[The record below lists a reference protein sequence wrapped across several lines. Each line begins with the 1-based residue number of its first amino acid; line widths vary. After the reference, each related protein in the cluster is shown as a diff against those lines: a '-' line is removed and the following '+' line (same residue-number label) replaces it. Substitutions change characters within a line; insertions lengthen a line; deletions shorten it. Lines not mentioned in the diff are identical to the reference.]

1 LRIIGVR
8 ISGGE
13 SMRVLIIAACIVAV
27 CPLAWGQASEV
38 QTDWSGGPNLFG
50 PVEHWGNR
58 CLTATGAAWRSI
70 PGQVALAST
79 PLDPA
84 IEHVI
89 AASPHFPHDCA
100 VGDIDGDGDV
110 DVITCSPT
118 GGTFPEHKG
127 LIHWWER
134 QPGGSWVQHLVTED
148 FYGAKRVEVAD
159 VDRDGDLDILAAAYY
174 GDEDYSPYGDR
185 NGRYA
190 WFENLAGDGSSWAQH
205 VVGEMF
211 WGARSVD
218 AGDLDGDGDI
228 DIVGAAELTS
238 GVWEQDGDI
247 TWFENLDGAGTLWE
261 QHELEWDQHS
271 SEAHIVDLDGDGDLD
286 VVGGEQCRICWWENL
301 NGDGSEWLQRFV
313 TTELLSSTYVDI
325 GDIDNDG
332 DLDLIGGSYDGSGV
346 IGWWENTAGS
356 GSVWFYHPI
365 AAAPYVLMNVL
376 GDIDGDGDLDA
387 ALTMG
392 LTNGAAWWLRNVS
405 GDGLVWDAW
414 LITYDIDSYARI
426 ALGDADDNG
435 NIDAVISHEGA
446 IDPYARLT
454 SFDLTAFQS
463 SGQLVSSV
471 LDGGSEPAWG
481 AMGWSAAAP
490 AGTTLAVWVR
500 AGNDPYSLG
509 SFMSVPTPG
518 TALAEL
524 IDPQARFLQ
533 YRLDLASTVGT
544 VSPVV
549 EDVTVTQQ
557 ARGDL
562 NCDGA
567 LNAFDID
574 PFVLALTDPT
584 AYAAAYPDCDY
595 MLADIDGDG
604 AVNAFDIDPFVTLLT
619 GG

>member
-1 LRIIGVR
+1 
-8 ISGGE
+8 
-13 SMRVLIIAACIVAV
+13 MRVPIIAACIVAA
-27 CPLAWGQASEV
+27 CSLAWGQASEM

-58 CLTATGAAWRSI
+58 SLTATGAAWRSI
-70 PGQVALAST
+70 PGQLSLAST
-79 PLDPA
+79 PLDPP

-89 AASPHFPHDCA
+89 AVDPHFPHDCA
-100 VGDIDGDGDV
+100 MGDIDGDGDL

-134 QPGGSWVQHLVTED
+134 QSGGSWVQHLVTED
-148 FYGAKRVEVAD
+148 FYGASRVNVFD
-159 VDRDGDLDILAAAYY
+159 VDRDGDLDVLAAAYY
-174 GDEDYSPYGDR
+174 GDEDYSPYNDR

-190 WFENLAGDGSSWAQH
+190 WFENLAGDGSAWVQH
-205 VVGEMF
+205 LAGEMF

-261 QHELEWDQHS
+261 QHELEWDRHS
-271 SEAHIVDLDGDGDLD
+271 SEAHVVDLDGDGDLD
-286 VVGGEQCRICWWENL
+286 VVGGEQERICWWENL
-301 NGDGSEWLQRFV
+301 NGDGSAWLQRFV
-313 TTELLSSTYVDI
+313 STELVGGSYLDI

-332 DLDLIGGSYDGSGV
+332 DLDLIGGAYDTDV
-346 IGWWENTAGS
+346 LGWWENTAGS
-356 GSVWFYHPI
+356 GTIWSFHPVANAKYTLMI
-365 AAAPYVLMNVL
+365 AL

-392 LTNGAAWWLRNVS
+392 LGSGAAWWLRNLS
-405 GDGLVWDAW
+405 GDGLAWDAW

-426 ALGDADDNG
+426 ALGDANDNG

-454 SFDLTAFQS
+454 WFDLTAFQS

-471 LDGGSEPAWG
+471 LDGGAGRVWNSVAWN
-481 AMGWSAAAP
+481 AAVP
-490 AGTTLAVWVR
+490 TGTTLDVLVR
-500 AGNDPYSLG
+500 AGDDPYSLG
-509 SFMSVPTPG
+509 SFVSVPASG
-518 TALAEL
+518 TDLADL
-524 IDPQARFLQ
+524 INPNARFLQ
-533 YRLDLASTVGT
+533 YRLDLASTAST
-544 VSPVV
+544 LSPIV
-549 EDVTVTQQ
+549 EDVSLTWNVP
-557 ARGDL
+557 GDL
-562 NCDGA
+562 NCDGTI
-567 LNAFDID
+567 NGYDID
-574 PFVLALTDPT
+574 PFVLALTDT
-584 AYAAAYPDCDY
+584 TGYALAYPDCDY
-595 MLADIDGDG
+595 MLADINGDG
-604 AVNAFDIDPFVTLLT
+604 AVNGYDIDPFVLLLT